1 MMMRL
6 NVIGKFVLI
15 ALALTALLCVPCASS
30 VMAQCA
36 MCKAAITSGSGG
48 AAFAKSFNTAIL
60 VLLAPPVTIFC
71 SIFVVAY
78 RHRKSQKDRTAE
90 EEFDGEQQQ

>member
-1 MMMRL
+1 MNMRL
-6 NVIGKFVLI
+6 SRIYKLI
-15 ALALTALLCVPCASS
+15 LIVSALLALMCVPCVQT

-36 MCKAAITSGSGG
+36 MCRAAVAGGSNG

-71 SIFVVAY
+71 SIFIVAY
-78 RHRKSQKDRTAE
+78 RHRKSRQDSTPE
-90 EEFDGEQQQ
+90 ENFDDEQS